1 MKTRLSNFLV
11 ALCMVTLNAVAA
23 DKQIFQFGK
32 ASSIEEVE
40 TKTNNVMIVVP
51 TNGTPVNIDLK
62 DFRRWMTNGLATSN
76 MVFTASNTLA
86 SVDSTSSNAL
96 RSLTLSS
103 SNSLNALTLTTSNA
117 LQASIDAGG
126 GGGTVQTN
134 ISYVA
139 VTNLTSFGAVT
150 NGQTGSVTIAGLTLF
165 DQVISAQEFVG
176 GGSGLSALS
185 GTAIASGTVADARIS
200 STITRDSELVAA
212 DTVVS
217 NGLVTGLAAGS
228 YAIIATNSIFV
239 NATNYVGTN
248 RVPYWTVELDGV
260 YPQAYLR
267 DNNGVAFARVRES
280 AEPNRAIYLGDV
292 SDNQTIDAVSLRV
305 LGVGAGNQDP
315 RITFVFGGT
324 ATNSSGVEIASDSS
338 WQFHESNFGPDW
350 LDTDFNHVPVAAIA
364 HNYTNT
370 LYFGQTNWTTTLRG
384 SNVVSSTNMT
394 VQGTFNPSG
403 GIIGNRTITTNASP
417 QLGTLYTN
425 GARRGWFTTSVQL
438 EPAFTDAGVR
448 IITFTQGGTATNRWA
463 EVWQTDNGGDG
474 EAQRIQM
481 TAPLNP
487 NEVWYLSDFSAGG
500 TVTIITN
507 TWKIVNE

>member
-1 MKTRLSNFLV
+1 MKTF
-11 ALCMVTLNAVAA
+11 
-23 DKQIFQFGK
+23 
-32 ASSIEEVE
+32 
-40 TKTNNVMIVVP
+40 
-51 TNGTPVNIDLK
+51 
-62 DFRRWMTNGLATSN
+62 
-76 MVFTASNTLA
+76 
-86 SVDSTSSNAL
+86 
-96 RSLTLSS
+96 LTL
-103 SNSLNALTLTTSNA
+103 L
-117 LQASIDAGG
+117 
-126 GGGTVQTN
+126 
-134 ISYVA
+134 
-139 VTNLTSFGAVT
+139 
-150 NGQTGSVTIAGLTLF
+150 
-165 DQVISAQEFVG
+165 
-176 GGSGLSALS
+176 LSALS
-185 GTAIASGTVADARIS
+185 AFA
-200 STITRDSELVAA
+200 STITGPVGDLSGSAFNPRVEFWPLSTPFNIGNTNIVGPPKTVPVVSGNFSQVLVAGRYLVKFPPTTNSFYIHVPNDTATYSLAAVSTNVSSVTGIASAPVYRVRVTSA
-212 DTVVS
+212 DTNAGFLSSKLVAGSGVTITTNSAGQDETLTITAAGGSTYTNNTGLPGVVLGS
-217 NGLVTGLAAGS
+217 GIGTNLSTLATQSGLAAGS

-248 RVPYWTVELDGV
+248 RAPYWTVELDGV

-438 EPAFTDAGVR
+438 EPAFADAGVR

-487 NEVWYLSDFSAGG
+487 NEVWYLSDFSGGG

-507 TWKIVNE
+507 TWKLVNE

>member
-1 MKTRLSNFLV
+1 MKSKKLLGLGSWVLGLGLLTLSVFGQGTPIATTATTRALIRATNSADFRLQLGFLSTNNTVITNYVGNGASITNLNADELRSGTVPLARLSGITATQIADSTITTNKV
-11 ALCMVTLNAVAA
+11 DATAYAA
-23 DKQIFQFGK
+23 
-32 ASSIEEVE
+32 
-40 TKTNNVMIVVP
+40 
-51 TNGTPVNIDLK
+51 
-62 DFRRWMTNGLATSN
+62 
-76 MVFTASNTLA
+76 FTASATD
-86 SVDSTSSNAL
+86 VT
-96 RSLTLSS
+96 
-103 SNSLNALTLTTSNA
+103 
-117 LQASIDAGG
+117 QA
-126 GGGTVQTN
+126 
-134 ISYVA
+134 
-139 VTNLTSFGAVT
+139 
-150 NGQTGSVTIAGLTLF
+150 
-165 DQVISAQEFVG
+165 
-176 GGSGLSALS
+176 
-185 GTAIASGTVADARIS
+185 
-200 STITRDSELVAA
+200 
-212 DTVVS
+212 
-217 NGLVTGLAAGS
+217 GLAAGS
-228 YAIIATNSIFV
+228 YAITATNSIFV

-267 DNNGVAFARVRES
+267 DNNGVAFMRARES

-384 SNVVSSTNMT
+384 SNVVSATNMT

-403 GIIGNRTITTNASP
+403 GIIGNRTITTNANP